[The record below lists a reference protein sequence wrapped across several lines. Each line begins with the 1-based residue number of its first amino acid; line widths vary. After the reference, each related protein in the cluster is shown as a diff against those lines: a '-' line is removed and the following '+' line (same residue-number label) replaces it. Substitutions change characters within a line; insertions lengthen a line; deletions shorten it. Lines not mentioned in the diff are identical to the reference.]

1 MRKYSLILIL
11 FILSGCLEKEN
22 SDVINGESMGTR
34 YSVNV
39 LGDKRV
45 SQELINKKLVEIND
59 IFSTWQEDSELSK
72 LNRASVGSWISV
84 SDELHKILK
93 ISKELY
99 HQTEGY
105 FDPGIGRLI
114 DLWGFGAKGGR
125 IEAPQREEITNAFER
140 SSIQY
145 LMIESGRVKK
155 TKDIHIN
162 LSAIAKGYAVD
173 EIAKLIKESG
183 VTNFLVEIGGEVIAS
198 GTNKGDYWVVGIE
211 RPDNKTPIGLEL
223 VDVSIAT
230 SGNYR
235 NFFIWEGAKY
245 MHIFDPTTGLPANN
259 DLTSVSVIHP
269 QSAMSDAYATA
280 MMAMGSARAIE
291 LAKKMKL
298 SVLLMANK
306 EDNVEIIKV
315 NLP

>member
-1 MRKYSLILIL
+1 MRKYGLILIL
-11 FILSGCLEKEN
+11 FLLSGCLEKEN
-22 SDVINGESMGTR
+22 PDVINGESMGTR

-45 SQELINKKLVEIND
+45 SEELINNRLVEINN
-59 IFSTWQEDSELSK
+59 IFSTWQDDSELSK
-72 LNRASVGSWISV
+72 LNHANVGSWVSV

-93 ISKELY
+93 TSKELY
-99 HQTEGY
+99 YQTGSY

-125 IEAPQREEITNAFER
+125 TEAPQREEIRNAFEQ

-145 LMIESGRVKK
+145 LMIEPGRVKK

-173 EIAKLIKESG
+173 EIARLIKESG
-183 VTNFLVEIGGEVIAS
+183 VTNFLVEIGGEVSAS
-198 GTNKGDYWVVGIE
+198 GTNNGDYWVIGIE
-211 RPDNKTPIGLEL
+211 RPDNKAPIGLEL
-223 VDVSIAT
+223 VDASIAT